1 METKGAQPKSAQGVN
16 RVQIIVAS
24 AAGNF
29 AEWFDFG
36 LYGVL
41 ATVLASHFFP
51 KGDPTVALLSTY
63 AIFALTYLTRPL
75 GGLVAGWLGDTLGR
89 RTALFVTV
97 TLMSVATGAIGLLPT
112 YASIGIF
119 APALLLLC
127 RLVQGL
133 GAGGEYGSAV
143 TFLAEHS
150 SPKQRA
156 TNVGYLVAST
166 FLGVLVAVGA
176 ASLCTALMGDALFNA
191 WGWRILFLLAVPL
204 GLAGVYIRR
213 QVAETP
219 EFVEMASNRARS
231 HEAATPIRT
240 ALRTQWSTMVLFV
253 LVVSAYALITPTLSS
268 FFITF
273 LKGPGGLS
281 AGDAYGITLLVDV
294 LLIVA
299 ALAAGPLMSRF
310 GMYRLLLGGSLFVA
324 ITAVPAF
331 ALAATGYWGA
341 VLGGALL
348 AVGKGM
354 LAVPVALSISQM
366 FPARVRITAGSLA
379 YNICVVIF
387 GASGPLLGVWLSEKA
402 GTGLAFSLYLAVI
415 AGIAAIATFVGRNR
429 IKVQHED
436 AVEAASSGR
445 GDMVKLS

>member
-1 METKGAQPKSAQGVN
+1 METKDIQPKGAESVN
-16 RVQIIVAS
+16 RLRVIVAS

-51 KGDPTVALLSTY
+51 KGEPTVALLSTY
-63 AIFALTYLTRPL
+63 AIFALTYLTRPI

-89 RTALFVTV
+89 RTALFVTI

-150 SPKQRA
+150 APKQRA

-166 FLGVLVAVGA
+166 FLGVLAAVGA
-176 ASLCTALMGDALFNA
+176 ASLGTALMGDALFNT

-204 GLAGVYIRR
+204 GLAGIYIRR
-213 QVAETP
+213 KVAETP
-219 EFVEMASNRARS
+219 EFVEMASSRSQS

-294 LLIVA
+294 LLILA
-299 ALAAGPLMSRF
+299 ALAAGALMSRF

-379 YNICVVIF
+379 YNVCVVIF

-402 GTGLAFSLYLAVI
+402 GTGLAFSLYLAIV
-415 AGIAAIATFVGRNR
+415 AGIAAIATFIGRNR
-429 IKVQHED
+429 INMQHED
-436 AVEAASSGR
+436 DTLTEHSG
-445 GDMVKLS
+445 MNQFAN